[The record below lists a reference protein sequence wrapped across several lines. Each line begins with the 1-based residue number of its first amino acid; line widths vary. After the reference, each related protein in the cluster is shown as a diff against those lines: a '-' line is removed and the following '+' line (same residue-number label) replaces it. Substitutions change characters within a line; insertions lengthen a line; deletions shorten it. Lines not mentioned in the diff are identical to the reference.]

1 MVVVA
6 RAASCLLKGQLH
18 PLGSVIRLRA
28 SPRMYPRKVQGPPRG
43 PSLTAALQG
52 RWVRDAASALPPS
65 PLYFPFG
72 SLQGWVGAGRASPP
86 GLGSPS
92 HPLPL
97 WPFAGAGAAPGY
109 SRPGDAADPSML
121 TSVRPAPSG
130 SWAAR
135 GGSPWVC
142 EQGLHY
148 RGNVTRRPGVGPP
161 AALESWRPAEGAAR
175 LALAPDLT
183 DVKEKLPARDCR
195 ALKA

>member
-6 RAASCLLKGQLH
+6 GAASCLLKGQLH
-18 PLGSVIRLRA
+18 PLGSVTRLRA

-72 SLQGWVGAGRASPP
+72 SLQGWIEAGRASPP

-97 WPFAGAGAAPGY
+97 WPFRGCWGCTWVFPARGCGRPQHANFGPACAVWVLGSPGRIPVGLRAGAPRQGECH
-109 SRPGDAADPSML
+109 
-121 TSVRPAPSG
+121 PAPRCG
-130 SWAAR
+130 PA
-135 GGSPWVC
+135 G
-142 EQGLHY
+142 
-148 RGNVTRRPGVGPP
+148 RPGV
-161 AALESWRPAEGAAR
+161 LETRGGRSEAGFSTGFDRCQRKSFPLEIVGR
-175 LALAPDLT
+175 
-183 DVKEKLPARDCR
+183 
-195 ALKA
+195 